1 MTEIKPRPYQ
11 QDCID
16 AIIADAKKYPT
27 QNLLGAL
34 PTGCGKSIIIAGLCR
49 HIADKGGRVL
59 VLARNKELLV
69 QNQTR
74 YCQVDP
80 KGLGRSGVYSAG
92 LGLRQLDQQVTFA
105 GVQSIVNCIRD
116 LGKINAIIV
125 DEAHQVS
132 QNENSQYQQ
141 IIQIVR
147 ELNPRARFMG
157 LTATP
162 YRLDRGVLFGGSDTL
177 FDRLSYN
184 CRLADMFDEG
194 YLTAPETLPTTQ
206 VDLTNVKK
214 TAGDYNK
221 SEMQSAFLK
230 YWTEGNKTAEI
241 KQAADD
247 KGCKSVIVYASGVSH
262 AELITH
268 ELTCLGEQAAVV
280 TGETLPLIR
289 ATQLER
295 FDSGNLRWLVN
306 VDCLTTGYDCPRIDC
321 VVMARSTMSCGL
333 FMQICGRGM
342 RLFEGKDK
350 FYVLDMGRNIETH
363 GPIDSDTFGI
373 NTIKDPSTKNGEPPR
388 KICPKCFEIVA
399 ASAKACPKCLLE
411 FPEREK
417 VMISTNESIVVKTT
431 THTVLHCDYKLWKG
445 KELEELGPN
454 LKPKRK
460 PDTLLAQY
468 RLQVDEG
475 ADLSNRKRWAR
486 EWVCLGHPKG
496 SYARQKAEQWWG
508 ERSHT
513 MCPET
518 VEEALMLIDA
528 GALSKTLTIHIRP
541 DGKFDRIVKSF
552 VGDKPAK
559 ETYDLSDV
567 PF

>member
-1 MTEIKPRPYQ
+1 MKLRPYQ
-11 QDCID
+11 QDAVD
-16 AIIADAKKYPT
+16 ALLRDAKKYPT
-27 QNLLGAL
+27 QNLLAAL
-34 PTGCGKSIIIAGLCR
+34 PTGCGKSVIIASLCKTV
-49 HIADKGGRVL
+49 ADKGGRVL
-59 VLARNKELLV
+59 VLARSKELLS
-69 QNQTR
+69 QNSER
-74 YCQVDP
+74 FCQVDP
-80 KGLGRSGVYSAG
+80 KGLERVGIYSAG
-92 LGLRQLDQQVTFA
+92 LGMRQLDQQVTFA

-116 LGKINAIIV
+116 LGKVHAIIV
-125 DEAHQVS
+125 DEAHNVS
-132 QNENSQYQQ
+132 SDENSQYQTV
-141 IIQIVR
+141 IQCVR
-147 ELNPRARFMG
+147 ELNPRARFIG

-247 KGCKSVIVYASGVSH
+247 KGCKSVIVYASGVAH
-262 AELITH
+262 AELILH
-268 ELTCLGEQAAVV
+268 ELTGLGERAAVV

-289 ATQLER
+289 ATQLDR

-350 FYVLDMGRNIETH
+350 FYVLDMGNNIETH
-363 GPIDSDTFGI
+363 GPIDSDTYGI
-373 NTIKDPSTKNGEPPR
+373 NTIKDPSTKAGEAP
-388 KICPKCFEIVA
+388 KKVCSKCFEIVH
-399 ASAKACPKCLLE
+399 ASAKVCPKCLLE
-411 FPEREK
+411 FPERPK
-417 VMISTNESIVVKTT
+417 DMISTTKEIRVKTT
-431 THTVLHCDYKLWKG
+431 VHTVLGCDYKLWKG
-445 KELEELGPN
+445 KELEDGT
-454 LKPKRK
+454 KK
-460 PDTLLAQY
+460 PDTMLAQY
-468 RLQVDEG
+468 RLQVDED
-475 ADLSNRKRWAR
+475 ADLGNRKRWAR
-486 EWVCLGHPKG
+486 EWICLGHPMG
-496 SYARQKAEQWWG
+496 SYARGKAEQWWSQ
-508 ERSHT
+508 RSHT
-513 MCPET
+513 SCPET
-518 VEEALMLIDA
+518 IEEALMLIDA
-528 GALSKTLTIHIRP
+528 GALAKTVTIHVRP
-541 DGKFDRIVKSF
+541 DGKFDKIVKTF
-552 VGDKPAK
+552 VADRPA
-559 ETYDLSDV
+559 ESEYDMSDV